1 MFKLRGRKREAKE
14 PENKSPEES
23 RGAEVIADKGNGDR
37 LVELVSGIA
46 ERPGASSAASVRSI
60 LQAAISSAEQIV
72 DSVKTQVVAE
82 ARQEAAKIIAEAKKE
97 AEKVRGVKAP
107 VQEETI
113 EDVIAVAEEV
123 TDEPE
128 EAPARAEEEA
138 VTVKDEALAPLQE
151 ETVAPVVE
159 EKAPEGEEATVTE
172 PVAEKEVPQEAGKQ
186 EHKVEKREP
195 RRVLSQEESESSY
208 HGEVELTIEV
218 PVEPTIVSGL
228 YSYLQ
233 TTPEV
238 KFVRTTGSW
247 NKGSTITIVLD
258 KPRPLVSELVAR
270 LPGADI
276 LPDEPQK
283 SGHAKDKGGVR
294 KIIIARKD

>member
-14 PENKSPEES
+14 PENKSSAES
-23 RGAEVIADKGNGDR
+23 RGAEVIADKGNGEG
-37 LVELVSGIA
+37 LVELVSDIT

-60 LQAAISSAEQIV
+60 LQAAINSAEKIV

-97 AEKVRGVKAP
+97 AEKVRGVKVP
-107 VQEETI
+107 VQEETA
-113 EDVIAVAEEV
+113 EDVIAVAEAV
-123 TDEPE
+123 TEEPE

-138 VTVKDEALAPLQE
+138 VAVKDEELVPLQE
-151 ETVAPVVE
+151 EAVAPVVE
-159 EKAPEGEEATVTE
+159 ETVPEGEEAAVTE
-172 PVAEKEVPQEAGKQ
+172 PVAEKETPAETSRQEQ
-186 EHKVEKREP
+186 KREP
-195 RRVLSQEESESSY
+195 RRVLTEEESKSSY
-208 HGEVELTIEV
+208 HGEVELIIEV
-218 PVEPTIVSGL
+218 PVEPTVVSGL

-258 KPRPLVSELVAR
+258 KPRALVSELIAK

-276 LPDEPQK
+276 LPDEPEK

-294 KIIIARKD
+294 KIIISRKD

>member
-14 PENKSPEES
+14 PENKSPAES
-23 RGAEVIADKGNGDR
+23 RGTEVIADKGNGER

-60 LQAAISSAEQIV
+60 LQAAINSAEQIV
-72 DSVKTQVVAE
+72 DSVKTQVAAE

-97 AEKVRGVKAP
+97 AEKVRGVKVP
-107 VQEETI
+107 VQEETA
-113 EDVIAVAEEV
+113 EDVIVAAEEV
-123 TDEPE
+123 TEEPE
-128 EAPARAEEEA
+128 EAPTRAEEEA
-138 VTVKDEALAPLQE
+138 VAVKDEALTPLQE
-151 ETVAPVVE
+151 EAVVPVVE
-159 EKAPEGEEATVTE
+159 ETAPEGDEAAVTE
-172 PVAEKEVPQEAGKQ
+172 PVAEKETPAGTSKQ
-186 EHKVEKREP
+186 EQKVEKREP
-195 RRVLSQEESESSY
+195 RRVLTEEESKSSY

-258 KPRPLVSELVAR
+258 KPRPLLSELVAK
-270 LPGADI
+270 LPEADI

-283 SGHAKDKGGVR
+283 SGHAKDRGGVR
-294 KIIIARKD
+294 KIIISRKN